1 MQRNILAAFL
11 AVFVMFLFSSC
22 MKEGGR
28 HHNRKTVSET
38 INIKIASGASYQ
50 LDLSKYGDA
59 DDLPTIAT
67 QAVNYQVSEISKEST
82 SGKFIY
88 KYVAPI
94 PIKNGAVTT
103 DKVVINVVEPEH
115 HGGCN
120 GNGEKDNEDIEA
132 IVTINFTIE

>member
-1 MQRNILAAFL
+1 MKRNIFTAFL
-11 AVFVMFLFSSC
+11 ALFATFSFSSC

-28 HHNRKTVSET
+28 HHKHDTVSET
-38 INIKIASGASYQ
+38 LNVKIASGATYQ

-59 DDLPTIAT
+59 DDLATIAT
-67 QAVNYQVSEISKEST
+67 QAANYQVSELSKEST

-88 KYVAPI
+88 KYVAPV
-94 PIKNGAVTT
+94 PSKTGAATT